1 MFFYIREGNP
11 ASLCRNRANL
21 FCDGQAQGLLLED
34 VRDPGSE
41 TTAVA
46 YGLAGTLPCLR
57 GDDDTDVGY
66 SRLDDLLQNKKIG
79 RLATGMS
86 CLVVRGRRRVPLLL
100 ERMRDSMG

>member
-11 ASLCRNRANL
+11 ASLCRNQANL

-66 SRLDDLLQNKKIG
+66 SRLDDLLQNKKNRPVG
-79 RLATGMS
+79 HGNELLGGKGPQAGAFAT
-86 CLVVRGRRRVPLLL
+86 
-100 ERMRDSMG
+100 